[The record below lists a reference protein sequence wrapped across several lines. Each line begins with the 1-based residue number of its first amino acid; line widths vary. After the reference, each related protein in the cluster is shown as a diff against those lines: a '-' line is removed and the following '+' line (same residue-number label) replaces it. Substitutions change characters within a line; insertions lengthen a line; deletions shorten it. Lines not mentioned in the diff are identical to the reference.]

1 LKINREIKFKLN
13 KIYKNLSINI
23 NNINSK
29 TEKSIYKKIFF
40 INIDYSLFLI
50 MPWDIILYI
59 SLSDKILIENIII
72 SKYFIP
78 HKHPKEFIFGIS
90 PEKVNLLP
98 LIKEL
103 NKNEKLIFILIIP
116 GQKMEIMK

>member
-1 LKINREIKFKLN
+1 MKINRKIKFKLN

-23 NNINSK
+23 SNINSK
-29 TEKSIYKKIFF
+29 NEKSVYKKNFF
-40 INIDYSLFLI
+40 ISIDYSLFLI
-50 MPWDIILYI
+50 MRWEIILYI

-90 PEKVNLLP
+90 PKKVNLLP
-98 LIKEL
+98 LIKKL
-103 NKNEKLIFILIIP
+103 NKNEKLICILINP
-116 GQKMEIMK
+116 GQKKEIMK